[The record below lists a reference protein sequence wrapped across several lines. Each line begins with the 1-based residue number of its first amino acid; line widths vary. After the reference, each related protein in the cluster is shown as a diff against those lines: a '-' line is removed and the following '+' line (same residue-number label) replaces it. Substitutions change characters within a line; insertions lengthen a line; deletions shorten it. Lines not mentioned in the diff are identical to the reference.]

1 MRAIIICLIV
11 ALLFSVSF
19 AQTKIHAVVRSGE
32 SQPVA
37 ATFELSDNSRSTN
50 SPARV
55 TAALGDS
62 SVISFQPTLT
72 ISDSTGCSFSIQL
85 TESKDLLSL
94 KECLVDHSSGL
105 WFQPN
110 NAERQ
115 LLYLRPDKTLEW
127 EIIIDSPIAKNQLS
141 FPVELKNINA
151 YFQPELNPTELLE
164 GHERSDSVV
173 GSYAIYRKSGG
184 KLLHIFRPRIFDAD
198 GNSRWCD
205 LSIDSLFTITIP
217 DDFLAK
223 ATYPIRIDPT
233 FGYSSAGASSL
244 AAASIRCYGNRNA
257 SYRHTASAGERI
269 DSFLVHL
276 RTLTGN
282 NDTLDIALY
291 SWSSGLQNRLDTAVW
306 TITASSTA
314 SWISTGP
321 IAQSLT
327 SGTNYTIAIN
337 HHEGTPRVSYDVG
350 YSGDHS
356 TDNVDNLPAT
366 WTEDATGTYLI
377 SMQACYSIF
386 TQSGTTPTRR
396 RRTL

>member
-1 MRAIIICLIV
+1 MRAIIVWLLTALIPSGV
-11 ALLFSVSF
+11 F
-19 AQTKIHAVVRSGE
+19 AQTKIHAVSRSGE
-32 SQPVA
+32 LHPIA
-37 ATFELSDNSRSTN
+37 ATFELCDNSRTTN

-62 SVISFQPTLT
+62 SAISFQPSLS
-72 ISDSTGCSFSIQL
+72 ISDSTGCNFSIQL
-85 TESKDLLSL
+85 TDTKEQISL
-94 KECLVDHSSGL
+94 KECLIDQSSGL
-105 WFQPN
+105 WLQSK

-115 LLYLRPDKTLEW
+115 LLYLRPDNTLEW
-127 EIIIDSPIAKNQLS
+127 EIIIDSQTEKSQYS
-141 FPVELKNINA
+141 FPVEWNNINV
-151 YFQPELNPTELLE
+151 YFQPELTPTELIE
-164 GHERSDSVV
+164 GHQRPDSVV
-173 GSYAIYRKSGG
+173 GSYALYRKSGG
-184 KLLHIFRPRIFDAD
+184 KLLHIYRPRAFDAD

-205 LSIDSLFTITIP
+205 LRIDSLLAITIP

-244 AAASIRCYGNRNA
+244 AVANIRCYGNRNA
-257 SYRHTASAGERI
+257 SYRHTASTGERV

-282 NDTLDIALY
+282 SDTLDIALY
-291 SWSSGLQNRLDTAVW
+291 SWSNGLQSRLDTAVW
-306 TITASSTA
+306 AVTASSTA
-314 SWISTGP
+314 SWVSTGQ
-321 IAQSLT
+321 IAQLLT

-356 TDNVDNLPAT
+356 TDNVDYLPAT
-366 WTEDATGTYLI
+366 WTEDGTGTYLI
-377 SMQACYSIF
+377 SIQACYSNV
-386 TQSGTTPTRR
+386 TQSGTTPMRR